1 MKKEIRLQIHGDL
14 RGSQSGGT
22 LLLFDNCLHVFVHM
36 KKEIVSKFQLSI
48 FVTSSTAAVKKKKNG
63 DGRRF

>member
-1 MKKEIRLQIHGDL
+1 
-14 RGSQSGGT
+14 
-22 LLLFDNCLHVFVHM
+22 M